1 VVLTKS
7 GAGFVQA
14 GHLAGL
20 PTGQTY
26 QLWGVIGTKTI
37 SLGLLGPH
45 PSVAAFS
52 VASGS
57 SPSGFAI
64 TAERAGG
71 VVQST
76 NQPVVAG
83 QVNA

>member
-1 VVLTKS
+1 
-7 GAGFVQA
+7 
-14 GHLAGL
+14 
-20 PTGQTY
+20 
-26 QLWGVIGTKTI
+26 VIGDKTI

-57 SPSGFAI
+57 SPSAFAI

-71 VVQST
+71 VIQST
-76 NQPVVAG
+76 NQPVVEG
-83 QVNA
+83 QVSA